1 MFLVFRKSQAVAVEF
16 FIVIS
21 IWIDKLIGNLLYIS
35 RNLLDFAAIVIVK
48 DITDLKIV

>member
-16 FIVIS
+16 FIVIP
-21 IWIDKLIGNLLYIS
+21 IWIDKLIRNLLDIS

-48 DITDLKIV
+48 DVINLKIV